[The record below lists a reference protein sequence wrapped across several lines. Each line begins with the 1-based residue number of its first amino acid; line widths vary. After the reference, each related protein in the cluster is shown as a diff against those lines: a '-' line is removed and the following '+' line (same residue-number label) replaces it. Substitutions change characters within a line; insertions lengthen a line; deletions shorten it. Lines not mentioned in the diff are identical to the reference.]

1 MKLNTLKTPL
11 IGAGI
16 VIICYF
22 FPWMKI
28 DLSALDFGDLL
39 PNKMKLI
46 KSVSGLDMTG
56 NAIVLLSFIAGLAII
71 VICLYTLYEKT
82 PWKSRIPV
90 LICSVV
96 GCLFILL
103 TLLRFMQG
111 INEGMKLAGD
121 ILESSLPDANLKD
134 VISLQFGGFGAA
146 IGFIVALI
154 GALGIPKSGY
164 SVPTDNEPDY
174 EIVSG
179 DEEE

>member
-1 MKLNTLKTPL
+1 M

-16 VIICYF
+16 ALICYF
-22 FPWMKI
+22 LPWVKI
-28 DLSALDFGDLL
+28 DLSALDFGDLI
-39 PNKMKLI
+39 PNLKLV
-46 KSVSGLDMTG
+46 KSISGFDMAIGG
-56 NAIVLLSFIAGLAII
+56 NATDLLSLLAVVTII

-90 LICSVV
+90 LICSGV
-96 GCLFILL
+96 GCLLVGL

-121 ILESSLPDANLKD
+121 ILESSLPDVDLKD

-146 IGFIVALI
+146 IGFIVAFI
-154 GALGIPKSGY
+154 GSLGTPKSGFDIP
-164 SVPTDNEPDY
+164 SDNEPDY
-174 EIVSG
+174 EVVSE